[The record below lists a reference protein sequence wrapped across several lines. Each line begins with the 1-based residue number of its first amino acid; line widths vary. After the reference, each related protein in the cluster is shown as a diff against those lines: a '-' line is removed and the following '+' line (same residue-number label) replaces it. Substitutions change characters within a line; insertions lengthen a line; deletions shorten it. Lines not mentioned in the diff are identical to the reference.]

1 MHILS
6 RTLVDKGVMCKHRAV
21 CHDGCNITRYTYSRG
36 WSCNRRKRLSE
47 SFQWKLKQE
56 MRCDPRGL
64 AYEGW
69 SMEVDTWVWT
79 HEVWRMRVDTR
90 NTPVRGVA
98 STSSYVDNCTN
109 AHATRRSSSTSNL
122 WIIYTYI
129 YMYKNICLYTYIYIL
144 LHICIY
150 IYIHTY
156 VYIYTCIE
164 DQY

>member
-1 MHILS
+1 MHIFS
-6 RTLVDKGVMCKHRAV
+6 RTLVDKGVMFKHRAV
-21 CHDGCNITRYTYSRG
+21 CHDGCNITCYTYSRG
-36 WSCNRRKRLSE
+36 WSCNRRKSLRE
-47 SFQWKLKQE
+47 SLQWKLKQE
-56 MRCDPRGL
+56 MRCDQRSL
-64 AYEGW
+64 AHEGW

-79 HEVWRMRVDTR
+79 HEVWRIRVDTR

-164 DQY
+164 DPY